1 MDIAVVGA
9 WSFDPPSS
17 EGITTMGTVEK
28 IAAGMGA
35 LIAVYLIVA
44 NANGSDT
51 VLRGLGQ
58 FNTTTIKALQGR

>member
-1 MDIAVVGA
+1 
-9 WSFDPPSS
+9 
-17 EGITTMGTVEK
+17 MGTVEK